1 LTKKLRF
8 YILLFSKTLEE
19 VNEMAGF
26 CPRCGRVYCDHSAE
40 GRGETKEEF
49 EKDMNREPT
58 PKETAAFESKNP
70 LQKIIVARETF
81 KEIHGREWKRPDF
94 LTAKEELFE
103 LLSELPTEEIE
114 KLIAKLLSENA

>member
-1 LTKKLRF
+1 
-8 YILLFSKTLEE
+8 
-19 VNEMAGF
+19 MAGL
-26 CPRCGRVYCDHSAE
+26 CPRCGRALCDHSAE

-58 PKETAAFESKNP
+58 PKETAAFESKHP

-81 KEIHGREWKRPDF
+81 REIHRRKWKRPDF
-94 LTAKEELFE
+94 LTAKEELIE

-114 KLIAKLLSENA
+114 KIIAKLLSKTA